1 MDLQT
6 VSGHHLSRLS
16 SWLSSLVT
24 NLIPIS
30 CKIFMVDMYIELPF
44 CSMKRVTRTRLNS
57 GEPYR
62 FPDTV
67 SGQVSSKSRELNFL
81 GFLETEEPP
90 REDFQLRFWEVC
102 ERGES

>member
-1 MDLQT
+1 
-6 VSGHHLSRLS
+6 
-16 SWLSSLVT
+16 
-24 NLIPIS
+24 
-30 CKIFMVDMYIELPF
+30 MYIELPF

-57 GEPYR
+57 GDPYR